1 MADVFETTKDF
12 SERERAGETIE
23 LFRGGLI
30 KPDRQQRT
38 FAMSSLLSCYSED
51 VDLKVDDL
59 SWLYI
64 SGSA

>member
-1 MADVFETTKDF
+1 MADVFETSKDF
-12 SERERAGETIE
+12 GERERAGETIE

-30 KPDRQQRT
+30 KPNSQRRT
-38 FAMSSLLSCYSED
+38 FAMSSLLSCYGED